1 MEKSQTFTSTFEREL
16 IIAAQQGNFGA
27 FKELYEKHKESVYSL
42 IFYLLGNATLAE
54 DVLQIVF
61 VKAHK
66 SLSNF
71 RFEAR
76 FLSWLYRI
84 AINECHTQ
92 QRRQSSYVPLEN
104 VLGTGEELDPQP
116 TPDQL
121 HAQGQRQE
129 IIQAAMLQLS
139 ENLREVVVLKY
150 LEDLSYQEIA
160 TILQCSSGTVASR
173 LNRALTQLEKN
184 LQPLKKFLLER

>member
-16 IIAAQQGNFGA
+16 IIAAQQGNIGA

-42 IFYLLGNATLAE
+42 IFYLLGNTTLAE
-54 DVLQIVF
+54 EVLQIVF

-104 VLGTGEELDPQP
+104 VLGTGEELDSQP

-129 IIQAAMLQLS
+129 ILQAAMLQLS

-160 TILQCSSGTVASR
+160 TILQCSPGTVASR

>member
-16 IIAAQQGNFGA
+16 IIAAQQGDIGA
-27 FKELYEKHKESVYSL
+27 FKRLYETHKEAVYSL
-42 IFYLLGNATLAE
+42 IFYLLGNTTLAE
-54 DVLQIVF
+54 EVLQIVF

-104 VLGTGEELDPQP
+104 VLGTGEELDSQP

-129 IIQAAMLQLS
+129 ILQAAMLQLS

-160 TILQCSSGTVASR
+160 TILQCSPGTVASR